1 MVISSGELVRELR
14 RMEDTFILVEA
25 GGREYIIDNIA
36 HRPVNQDSF
45 GTKLVLKCH
54 VKLKDNITRSNI
66 LIM

>member
-14 RMEDTFILVEA
+14 RMEDTFILVEVEA
-25 GGREYIIDNIA
+25 GGREYIIDGIA

-54 VKLKDNITRSNI
+54 ESSAGEIKR
-66 LIM
+66 